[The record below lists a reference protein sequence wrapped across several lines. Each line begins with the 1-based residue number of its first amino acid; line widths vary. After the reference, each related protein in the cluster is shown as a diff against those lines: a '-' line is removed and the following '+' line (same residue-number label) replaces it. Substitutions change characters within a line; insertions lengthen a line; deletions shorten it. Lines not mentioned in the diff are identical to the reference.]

1 MTAYECLAEEFNRR
15 QMRNKHYSLRAFARD
30 IGVSAPFLSQFLSGK
45 RGISLEKAKSI
56 LQKIEWPEEQKDLFC
71 SLIEKSLVKKLNITT
86 MIQQNMDSKFE
97 ALKIKESE
105 FRLIANWYYYAI
117 LELTSVKGFKSEVQ
131 WISDR
136 LKISPKQTVE
146 ALDRLM
152 KLKLLEYK
160 RGRYQR
166 KTKHYQIKDISSL
179 AIREH
184 HHQSLDLA
192 HRAIDE
198 QALEKRE
205 FGSSTMAINSEDLPA
220 IKEKIKK
227 FREKIIKEYSVEN
240 GNAIYKLST
249 QLFELGSSSTEPA
262 QS

>member
-1 MTAYECLAEEFNRR
+1 MAQRR
-15 QMRNKHYSLRAFARD
+15 TYRRS
-30 IGVSAPFLSQFLSGK
+30 
-45 RGISLEKAKSI
+45 
-56 LQKIEWPEEQKDLFC
+56 
-71 SLIEKSLVKKLNITT
+71 T
-86 MIQQNMDSKFE
+86 
-97 ALKIKESE
+97 ESP
-105 FRLIANWYYYAI
+105 R
-117 LELTSVKGFKSEVQ
+117 S
-131 WISDR
+131 
-136 LKISPKQTVE
+136 
-146 ALDRLM
+146 
-152 KLKLLEYK
+152 K

-205 FGSSTMAINSEDLPA
+205 FGSSTMAINSEDLPT

-249 QLFELGSSSTEPA
+249 QLFELGASSTEPA